1 MSIKTFFTTTLSIAM
16 LVVTVS
22 FAQSGANLG
31 MPAEFV
37 ITKPDIPGCT
47 TATCDINNNGNT
59 NNGGTYDPATSTIA
73 QQIGSGGT
81 PLNTGAIN
89 GATTVKSAAP
99 GATPK
104 ASASQLA
111 TCSSIAFISLF
122 DILIWVKCIITAA
135 IIPTMFTLAFLFFLW
150 GILKF
155 MMAADIKGRDE
166 GKKFISWG
174 IVGLFVMISVW
185 GIIKIV
191 SNTLGIDNTVPTL
204 QTEYLSTSK
213 ANKKP

>member
-59 NNGGTYDPATSTIA
+59 NNGGTYDPTASTTS
-73 QQIGSGGT
+73 QQIGGSGT
-81 PLNTGAIN
+81 LNTGAIN

-191 SNTLGIDNTVPTL
+191 SDTLGINNTVPTL